1 MARKNEFSNDLWNL
15 GSKAVSIY
23 NPVAGLVVETIR
35 ALNKHFSNNDS
46 EENIP
51 EERIKNY
58 KIHAL
63 SLQSFREIVNE
74 NKVPGATE
82 VYARKQRAQN
92 VYTITLVYGK
102 NSESLPPKKNN
113 YVVIIADTLDDDIYN
128 KFDDDDLIVIRINC
142 PKQGVSITDV
152 FERVR
157 QITVD
162 KLGVDEEEVTLAA
175 SFTNDLGADDLDCIE
190 LVMQI
195 ECKFNID
202 IPDDIVER
210 LFTVGDM
217 VKYIEKQIL
226 QQARRVQ
233 ISGI

>member
-162 KLGVDEEEVTLAA
+162 KLGVDEEKVTLAA
-175 SFTNDLGADDLDCIE
+175 SFTNDLGADTLDCVE
-190 LVMQI
+190 LAIKI
-195 ECKFNID
+195 ECEFNID
-202 IPDDIVER
+202 IPDDVLEEIVT
-210 LFTVGDM
+210 FGDM